1 MERTKKVPLIVQ
13 NGGQH
18 AREER
23 RSRRRRKRC
32 PVRLRETEKARSNDQ
47 KRKFSQL
54 HFFLFISLSPPF
66 FFLFYVLFPV
76 VCCLFFHIAADV
88 AAAAAAFGFRSFRFL
103 CAFSRCPVAVAMDPP
118 SFSGFAYRNVGDF
131 RSIRLQHAVE
141 KERGPFGGLG
151 CQSERASCCARSA
164 SASRLALSLSLC
176 STFSRLLARSLA
188 KLSRSLPLSPCCIFI
203 SSFSFSSSS
212 PSSAF
217 LFVCKC
223 MHVCVCMW
231 CAFFCSCIVFF
242 C

>member
-1 MERTKKVPLIVQ
+1 M
-13 NGGQH
+13 
-18 AREER
+18 
-23 RSRRRRKRC
+23 
-32 PVRLRETEKARSNDQ
+32 
-47 KRKFSQL
+47 
-54 HFFLFISLSPPF
+54 
-66 FFLFYVLFPV
+66 